1 MRYMKYLAVVAVMM
15 VMPLAYSQ
23 AQVSVGVGVGP
34 AGVAVGGAP
43 VCDYGYYGYYPYAC
57 APYGYYGAD
66 WFAGGLFV
74 GAGPWFHGPGWLGSW
89 VGLTD
94 GTVVRG
100 MEMLAGVARG
110 AIAADTTVAEAGVIA
125 AAMPEVD
132 TLAATPVAD
141 SMAEQFTVAEAFTA
155 QADST
160 VVAAMAADTADVG
173 KIPNG

>member
-1 MRYMKYLAVVAVMM
+1 MATMALIGLRVASLSGRARGSM
-15 VMPLAYSQ
+15 VL
-23 AQVSVGVGVGP
+23 
-34 AGVAVGGAP
+34 GG
-43 VCDYGYYGYYPYAC
+43 
-57 APYGYYGAD
+57 
-66 WFAGGLFV
+66 W
-74 GAGPWFHGPGWLGSW
+74 GAG